1 MSGKC
6 AEKGGTLV
14 LRSSDATLA
23 SDVGLEPEP
32 GASSVVLQGMLES
45 LANPIRRAVVGF
57 VFASGPVAY
66 SAILKKNFVDSSS
79 KLSFH
84 LQKLQSDGLL
94 TKVDAGRYAVTD
106 AGQRAWH
113 VVRALSDRKAPS
125 LLISKS

>member
-6 AEKGGTLV
+6 AAKGGTLV

-57 VFASGPVAY
+57 VFVSEPVTY
-66 SAILKKNFVDSSS
+66 SAILKKNFVDSSY
-79 KLSFH
+79 KPSFH
-84 LQKLQSDGLL
+84 LQKAPASGLC
-94 TKVDAGRYAVTD
+94 TTVYHG
-106 AGQRAWH
+106 
-113 VVRALSDRKAPS
+113 P
-125 LLISKS
+125 